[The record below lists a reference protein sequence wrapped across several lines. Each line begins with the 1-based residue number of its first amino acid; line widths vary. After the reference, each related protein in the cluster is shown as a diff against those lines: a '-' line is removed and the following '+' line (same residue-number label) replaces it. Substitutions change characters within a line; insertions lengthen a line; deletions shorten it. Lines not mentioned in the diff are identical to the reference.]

1 MGLQCQTYYY
11 GDECS
16 VFCIP
21 SVDCKGHYSCDE
33 RTGDKVCDQGWEG
46 QDCTRPK
53 VKEGSCNRKYRYFNC
68 LYGTL
73 FVFLGWCYSV
83 FFDK

>member
-1 MGLQCQTYYY
+1 MAVQCGTYYY

-33 RTGDKVCDQGWEG
+33 QTGTKICDQGWEG
-46 QDCTRPK
+46 TNCTKPK
-53 VKEGSCNRKYRYFNC
+53 AGEGSCQGVTQGHC
-68 LYGTL
+68 
-73 FVFLGWCYSV
+73 
-83 FFDK
+83 DKKT